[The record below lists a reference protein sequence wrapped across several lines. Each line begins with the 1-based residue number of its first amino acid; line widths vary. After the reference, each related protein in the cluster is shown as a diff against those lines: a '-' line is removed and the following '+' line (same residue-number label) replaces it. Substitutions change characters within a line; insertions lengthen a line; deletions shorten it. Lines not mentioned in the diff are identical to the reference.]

1 MGKISRTGSVS
12 QILFDLERTA
22 SEELS
27 NLQLIKRIVP
37 MYRNKDRS
45 KIFLISSLKNS
56 SNDFESLDLWI
67 DKKKKR

>member
-56 SNDFESLDLWI
+56 LNDFESLDLWI